1 MSTNILGSRYS
12 LHIFLSNAWKIQFE
26 ISSLFVLERT
36 GPLISAT
43 VSRNKLN
50 IDSTP
55 RIYGLVRHEYVAC
68 AAERTDQD

>member
-1 MSTNILGSRYS
+1 MSAIIFYLDIS
-12 LHIFLSNAWKIQFE
+12 LQCYNVGNSVLKYPC
-26 ISSLFVLERT
+26 SLFVLERT

-55 RIYGLVRHEYVAC
+55 RVYALVRHEYVAC
-68 AAERTDQD
+68 AAERADQD